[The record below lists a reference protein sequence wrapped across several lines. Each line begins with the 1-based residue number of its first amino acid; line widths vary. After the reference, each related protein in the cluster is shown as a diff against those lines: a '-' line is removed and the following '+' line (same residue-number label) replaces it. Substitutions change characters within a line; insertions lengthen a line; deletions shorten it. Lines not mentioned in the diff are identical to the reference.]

1 MLLGA
6 PEHPALLRERH
17 WLSFQQQQCS
27 HHSLEQI
34 FHAQASRGGITK
46 LSLARF
52 LAGPVPSHPQLHQP
66 PRPASTLH
74 LNGFT
79 GECTIMWV
87 LRVCFCTK
95 VLKQMWHW

>member
-1 MLLGA
+1 MVVI
-6 PEHPALLRERH
+6 
-17 WLSFQQQQCS
+17 QQQQCS

-46 LSLARF
+46 LLPCPRAQ
-52 LAGPVPSHPQLHQP
+52 LGQTAVGTAQQDLCSHILSSTSHSPTG
-66 PRPASTLH
+66 TLH
-74 LNGFT
+74 LKGFT

-87 LRVCFCTK
+87 LSVCFCTK